1 MELYSDLRGHVT
13 TGKIHYSI
21 FVTYGL
27 YYFELLNIKDI
38 MRS

>member
-1 MELYSDLRGHVT
+1 MELYSELRGRVT
-13 TGKIHYSI
+13 TVNIHHSI
-21 FVTYGL
+21 FVTHSL